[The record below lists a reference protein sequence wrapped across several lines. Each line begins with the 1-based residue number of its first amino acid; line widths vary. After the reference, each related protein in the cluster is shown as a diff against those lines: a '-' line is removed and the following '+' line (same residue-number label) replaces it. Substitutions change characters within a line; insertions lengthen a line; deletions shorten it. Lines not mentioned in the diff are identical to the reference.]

1 MLVHVLR
8 KSSMYSSRATP
19 VKLTVFVVNTTY
31 TRLNDLRED
40 LQYLH
45 TVSFYDI
52 VNHISVEVAILIEI

>member
-1 MLVHVLR
+1 
-8 KSSMYSSRATP
+8 MYSSRATP